1 MEYVVALKKKA
12 RNRAWITSSDI
23 LRHMLQPQK
32 CYVSWSGCYTIS
44 ESKKCLHQ
52 MHMLLKKTHK
62 FRKILLDDKHNWDRK

>member
-1 MEYVVALKKKA
+1 
-12 RNRAWITSSDI
+12 
-23 LRHMLQPQK
+23 MLQPQK